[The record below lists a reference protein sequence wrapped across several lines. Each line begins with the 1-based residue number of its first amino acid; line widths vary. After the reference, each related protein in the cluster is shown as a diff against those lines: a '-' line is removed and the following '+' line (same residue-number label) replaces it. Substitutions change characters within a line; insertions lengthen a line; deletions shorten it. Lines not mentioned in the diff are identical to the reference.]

1 MSIGMKLACLGLL
14 SLLTACATAPADPN
28 AQACQP
34 LPVADCLTLLNGKGL
49 APKTING
56 ALLAVAQSHL
66 SQKKPEP
73 AIEYLN
79 VLKGRGDSAT
89 TYRTLGDAYS
99 MLAGQKQTPAAS
111 VNDLLSQTNYVLA
124 SANYMLAST
133 KDPSD
138 QANYI
143 DATRTAILAG
153 ACEVAELTRGQH
165 EKRFGKNN
173 RQRELAALVHQKCG

>member
-1 MSIGMKLACLGLL
+1 MRFDVKLPCLGLL
-14 SLLTACATAPADPN
+14 SLLAACATAPVDQN
-28 AQACQP
+28 ARACEP
-34 LPVADCLTLLNGKGL
+34 LPVADCLTVLKEKGL
-49 APKTING
+49 PPKTINA

-66 SQKKPEP
+66 SEKKPEP
-73 AIEYLN
+73 AIEYLD
-79 VLKGRGDSAT
+79 VLKGRGDSAV
-89 TYRTLGDAYS
+89 TYRTLGDAFT
-99 MLAGQKQTPAAS
+99 MLAGQNQTRAAS
-111 VNDLLSQTNYVLA
+111 VNDLLSQANYVIA

-143 DATRTAILAG
+143 DATRTAVLAG

-165 EKRFGKNN
+165 EKRFGKND